1 MHRSWLL
8 PLRPR
13 RDDGCAVGA
22 WVGARRGARSRR
34 GIERLLSP
42 PIDPHLKV
50 LKRSAARRAK
60 CGVVRHDRR
69 VAHGALL
76 GFEGSY
82 LGPSLTR
89 SIADTRDQICGV
101 GARGKETHI
110 LNVRPFPERMLNGVV
125 RRGIRLPSAL
135 AADQEH
141 ASLGRRDS

>member
-1 MHRSWLL
+1 M
-8 PLRPR
+8 
-13 RDDGCAVGA
+13 
-22 WVGARRGARSRR
+22 
-34 GIERLLSP
+34 
-42 PIDPHLKV
+42 
-50 LKRSAARRAK
+50 
-60 CGVVRHDRR
+60 
-69 VAHGALL
+69 AHGALL

>member
-1 MHRSWLL
+1 M
-8 PLRPR
+8 
-13 RDDGCAVGA
+13 
-22 WVGARRGARSRR
+22 
-34 GIERLLSP
+34 
-42 PIDPHLKV
+42 
-50 LKRSAARRAK
+50 
-60 CGVVRHDRR
+60 
-69 VAHGALL
+69 AHSALL

-82 LGPSLTR
+82 IGTSLTR
-89 SIADTRDQICGV
+89 GIASARDQICGV